1 MKNVG
6 VYQIENFLNF
16 SKMVPFFALAQ
27 TSGPQ
32 WPFSTNHTFFWDTLY
47 IIFKIYSFILV
58 TYSNITGNI
67 FSFSIQKNLIIV
79 HRQYYHGQYYAIEQE
94 QSIWPPPYCSMG
106 EIIYF
111 IFTIILLV
119 YKDVSIVS
127 ALFRRWILLF
137 AVLFILIPEVLI
149 IKNYCQGQGP
159 GNSFSI

>member
-1 MKNVG
+1 MKNFG

-16 SKMVPFFALAQ
+16 SKMVLFFTLAQ

-32 WPFSTNHTFFWDTLY
+32 WPFSTNPTFFGDTLY

-79 HRQYYHGQYYAIEQE
+79 HRQYYRGQYYAIEQE

-106 EIIYF
+106 EIIYVF
-111 IFTIILLV
+111 FYNYLACLQ
-119 YKDVSIVS
+119 
-127 ALFRRWILLF
+127 RRF
-137 AVLFILIPEVLI
+137 
-149 IKNYCQGQGP
+149 
-159 GNSFSI
+159 NSFCSLPKMNSSVCRFIHPNSRSTNN